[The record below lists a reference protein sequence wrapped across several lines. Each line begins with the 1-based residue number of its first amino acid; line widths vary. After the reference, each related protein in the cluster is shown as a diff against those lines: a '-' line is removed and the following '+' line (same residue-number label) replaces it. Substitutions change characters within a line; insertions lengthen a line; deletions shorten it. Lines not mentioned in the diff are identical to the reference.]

1 MKCSDCRPA
10 ARAASWAVLALLA
23 ACATPPAPQAS
34 RPAGGATPV
43 SEARALPLDQAVA
56 QLATAMVTHAQL
68 PPAGPDGR
76 YPIVIDPW
84 IDRATGQQVATT
96 RLMASE
102 IVALAPGHFPML
114 ELLPFTP
121 ASLARR
127 PLVLLGA
134 IAAVSGPGQVQTV
147 ATRPGAYR
155 IYGALAD
162 LQTGRIVSQES
173 AWVQPQAVDMTPTV
187 AFRDSPAWQP
197 EATRSAYLRAA
208 TEAPGQAIDADYLAG
223 LRASA
228 LAVQAAG
235 EYEAGHYPQALALYQ
250 QAAAE
255 PGGRQLRVLNG
266 LYLANQAMQR
276 EPQAEAAFGQLVG
289 FGLSQGRLAVKFLFA
304 PGSAA
309 FWPDPAIS
317 GAYPMWLRQVAAA
330 TERSGQCLRLVGHAS
345 PSGSAA
351 ANQRLS
357 AARARRVA
365 ALLAQDEPGL
375 RGRLR
380 TEGVGARDPIIGTG
394 ADDATDVLDRRVE
407 FEPLACPRA

>member
-1 MKCSDCRPA
+1 MSCCDCKPA
-10 ARAASWAVLALLA
+10 VRAASLALLA
-23 ACATPPAPQAS
+23 LLGACATQPAPRAAAPS
-34 RPAGGATPV
+34 AGATPV
-43 SEARALPLDQAVA
+43 ATSRALPLNEAVA
-56 QLATAMVTHAQL
+56 QLATAMVQHAQL
-68 PPAGPDGR
+68 PPPGPDGR

-102 IVALAPGHFPML
+102 IQALAPANFPML

-121 ASLARR
+121 ASLERK

-134 IAAVSGPGQVQTV
+134 IAAVGGPGQVQTV

-162 LQTGRIVSQES
+162 LQSGRIVSQES
-173 AWVQPQAVDMTPTV
+173 AWVQPQGVDMTPTV
-187 AFRDSPAWQP
+187 AFRDSPAWTTEP
-197 EATRSAYLRAA
+197 TRSAYLRAA
-208 TEAPGQAIDADYLAG
+208 TAAPGQGVDADYLAG

-228 LAVQAAG
+228 LAVQGAEA
-235 EYEAGHYPQALALYQ
+235 YEAGRYPQALALYQ
-250 QAAAE
+250 QAAALA
-255 PGGRQLRVLNG
+255 GGRQLRVLNG
-266 LYLANQAMQR
+266 LYLANQALER

-317 GAYPMWLRQVAAA
+317 GAYPMWLRQVAEA
-330 TERSGQCLRLVGHAS
+330 TEHSGQCLKRVGHAS
-345 PSGSAA
+345 PRGSAA

-357 AARARRVA
+357 ALRARRVA
-365 ALLAQDEPGL
+365 SLLARDNAAL

-380 TEGVGARDPIIGTG
+380 AEGVGARNPIIGTG
-394 ADDATDVLDRRVE
+394 ADNATDVLDRRVE
-407 FEPLACPRA
+407 FEPYACPRV

>member
-1 MKCSDCRPA
+1 MSCCACMPA
-10 ARAASWAVLALLA
+10 VRAASLAVLALLG
-23 ACATPPAPQAS
+23 ACAPSQPPRATGAAPGIA
-34 RPAGGATPV
+34 PVAAT
-43 SEARALPLDQAVA
+43 RALPLNEAVA
-56 QLATAMVTHAQL
+56 QLATAMVKNAQL

-102 IVALAPGHFPML
+102 IQALAPANFPML

-121 ASLARR
+121 ASLERR

-147 ATRPGAYR
+147 GTRPGAYR

-162 LQTGRIVSQES
+162 LQSGRIVSQES
-173 AWVQPQAVDMTPTV
+173 AWVRPEAVDMTPTV
-187 AFRDSPAWQP
+187 AFRDSPAWSTEP
-197 EATRSAYLRAA
+197 TRSAYLRAA
-208 TEAPGQAIDADYLAG
+208 TAVPGQGVDADYLAG
-223 LRASA
+223 LPASA
-228 LAVQAAG
+228 LAVQG
-235 EYEAGHYPQALALYQ
+235 GQEYEAGRFPQALALYQ
-250 QAAAE
+250 QAAAL

-266 LYLANQAMQR
+266 LYLANQAMDR
-276 EPQAEAAFGQLVG
+276 TPQAEAAFGQLVG

-330 TERSGQCLRLVGHAS
+330 TEQSGQCLRLVGHAS
-345 PSGSAA
+345 PSGSPA

-357 AARARRVA
+357 AQRARRVA
-365 ALLAQDEPGL
+365 SLLARDNPEL

-380 TEGVGARDPIIGTG
+380 AEGVGARSSIIGTG
-394 ADDATDVLDRRVE
+394 ADNATDVLDRRVE
-407 FEPLACPRA
+407 FEPYACPRA